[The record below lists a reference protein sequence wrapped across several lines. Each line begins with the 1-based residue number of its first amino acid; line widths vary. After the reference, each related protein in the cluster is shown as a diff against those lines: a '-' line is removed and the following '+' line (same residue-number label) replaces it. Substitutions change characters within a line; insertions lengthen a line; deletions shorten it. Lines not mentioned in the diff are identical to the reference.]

1 MLNRTS
7 SHIWG
12 RWYLPIFLFRNG
24 LLTLMFTDSFISL
37 MRFWSSLPTIL
48 KFSSV
53 VVWPVV
59 LKWSYIGEGAF
70 RCSLNLSPNVLADS
84 PMYSSSHST
93 LSHLYL
99 YMMPLFLVIWSLSL
113 GATRRSLMVLPPLK
127 YNCMPCFL
135 YIFLYFHWGLLCM
148 VPLCNFSWC

>member
-1 MLNRTS
+1 MFIVFYFVFIYLFYFILCSEMLNRTS
-7 SHIWG
+7 SHMWG
-12 RWYLPIFLFRNG
+12 RWCLPIFLFRDV
-24 LLTLMFTDSFISL
+24 LLTLMYIDSF
-37 MRFWSSLPTIL
+37 MKFWSSLPTVL

-70 RCSLNLSPNVLADS
+70 GCSLNLSPNVLEDS

-99 YMMPLFLVIWSLSL
+99 YMMPLFLVILSLSL
-113 GATRRSLMVLPPLK
+113 GATRRSWWSCPL
-127 YNCMPCFL
+127 
-135 YIFLYFHWGLLCM
+135 
-148 VPLCNFSWC
+148 